1 MLMYKPVYAIE
12 NYKHQN
18 YIIEDT
24 GEILTGWPSRLE
36 PKDFRFSAMHNGFL
50 VVSFVPMYNPLP
62 QSNVFKSQLLEW
74 KDNNGFAPSGE
85 LKYMN
90 RYYK

>member
-12 NYKHQN
+12 N

-36 PKDFRFSAMHNGFL
+36 PKDFRFSAMHNGF
-50 VVSFVPMYNPLP
+50 
-62 QSNVFKSQLLEW
+62 
-74 KDNNGFAPSGE
+74 
-85 LKYMN
+85 
-90 RYYK
+90 